1 MKNKTIVITGVSGG
15 VGRSLAKIFIKKGWT
30 VLGLGRTK
38 RKLEL
43 LKDEISHNNFAAIEV
58 DIRDPDQVA
67 AVFQYINQKID
78 VLVNNASV
86 FISRPFS
93 KCSVKDINDI
103 LDTNLKGTMFCT
115 MEALKKMG
123 KGRIINIGSVS
134 GTHGIENQAIYSASK
149 YGLVGFSESI
159 GQEHEEIL
167 FTTICPGGINTPLW
181 NESNPYPGDISKTL
195 SPDDI
200 ASVVEYVADLP
211 ENVVLKTMT
220 IFPNYE
226 WH

>member
-1 MKNKTIVITGVSGG
+1 
-15 VGRSLAKIFIKKGWT
+15 
-30 VLGLGRTK
+30 
-38 RKLEL
+38 
-43 LKDEISHNNFAAIEV
+43 
-58 DIRDPDQVA
+58 
-67 AVFQYINQKID
+67 
-78 VLVNNASV
+78 
-86 FISRPFS
+86 
-93 KCSVKDINDI
+93 
-103 LDTNLKGTMFCT
+103 
-115 MEALKKMG
+115 
-123 KGRIINIGSVS
+123 
-134 GTHGIENQAIYSASK
+134 
-149 YGLVGFSESI
+149 LVGFSESI